1 MTGVNTRDRTS
12 GVDGVGARRDP
23 LATRLLVVDE
33 IAFEGGLATF
43 RRHLLPALARQCER
57 LVWVVPDHLT
67 PEYAEMLAREPNAS
81 VVGFLWPRGSWQRVL
96 HGLTRRLPARLAG
109 DAQAAGISRGLR
121 QARVRRLSVEGG
133 FSHCLSTAVLEQP
146 WPDTALPTAGVV
158 LDLNPLLEER
168 CQRNILSWVEHA
180 DKTLTISEFT
190 RQVLVGHR
198 PERSD
203 RICSVP
209 LAAPPVREAAA
220 PHDAPVFT
228 FYYPSVAN
236 EHKGHATLFAASAEL
251 VRAGLAFRLV
261 LTGSGTEV
269 FAGLAPARLPNLEE
283 ARRLLEANPALRS
296 RVSCLGRQPAER
308 VESEYA
314 NCSGV
319 VLPSTYEGFGLP
331 LSEAISR
338 GLPVVCSDIPPF
350 REQVRLY
357 QADDAVAMFSPG
369 DHLALA
375 RLMAQMLTRR
385 APRQSGGDVDRRMAL
400 WTWDDVARRYVECL
414 HQS

>member
-1 MTGVNTRDRTS
+1 MTRINTRDRTP
-12 GVDGVGARRDP
+12 GVDGVHARRDP

-43 RRHLLPALARQCER
+43 RRYLLPSLARQCER
-57 LVWVVPDHLT
+57 VVWVVPDHVT
-67 PEYAEMLAREPNAS
+67 SEYAEMLSREPNAS
-81 VVGFLWPRGSWQRVL
+81 VVGFLWPRRSWQRVL
-96 HGLTRRLPARLAG
+96 HGLARRLPARLAS
-109 DAQAAGISRGLR
+109 DAQATRISRVLR
-121 QARVRRLSVEGG
+121 QARVRRLAVEGG
-133 FSHCLSTAVLEQP
+133 FTHCLSTAVLEQP
-146 WPDTALPTAGVV
+146 WPDTTLPTAGVV
-158 LDLNPLLEER
+158 LDLNPLLAESR
-168 CQRNILSWVEHA
+168 QRNILSWVERA
-180 DKTLTISEFT
+180 DKILTISEFT
-190 RQVLVGHR
+190 RQVLVGHF

-209 LAAPPVREAAA
+209 LAAPPVHETAVPHEA
-220 PHDAPVFT
+220 PIFT

-236 EHKGHATLFAASAEL
+236 EHKGHATLFAACVEL

-261 LTGSGTEV
+261 LTGHGTEV
-269 FAGLAPARLPNLEE
+269 FAGGEPARLPNLEE
-283 ARRLLEANPALRS
+283 ARRLLEANPTLRA
-296 RVSCLGRQPAER
+296 RVNCLGRQPAGR
-308 VESEYA
+308 VASEYA

-331 LSEAISR
+331 LSEAISH
-338 GLPVVCSDIPPF
+338 GLSVVCSDIPPF

-385 APRQSGGDVDRRMAL
+385 PPRQSRRDVDRRMAR
-400 WTWDDVARRYVECL
+400 WTWDDVARRYIECL
-414 HQS
+414 HQ